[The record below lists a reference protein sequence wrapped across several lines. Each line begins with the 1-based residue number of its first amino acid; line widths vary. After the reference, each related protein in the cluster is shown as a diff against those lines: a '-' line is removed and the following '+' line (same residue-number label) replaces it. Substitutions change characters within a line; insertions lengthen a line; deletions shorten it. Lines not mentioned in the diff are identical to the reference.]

1 MRCAN
6 KTAFRLGMS
15 VYFILILTTGAL
27 GIRRHRSAHRLAPK
41 PNIDDLLQRL
51 DNTLQEQRKRLERGL
66 PTIAYRVSVP
76 WLVLLR
82 WAFAFSWEF
91 SEGETG
97 RERMKKDRENEK
109 RK

>member
-76 WLVLLR
+76 WLVLLY
-82 WAFAFSWEF
+82 WALPSRR
-91 SEGETG
+91 GRG
-97 RERMKKDRENEK
+97 REIMRMSERE
-109 RK
+109 